1 MKVSNKNLNNENLN
15 DLKTLNI
22 ELDDTLFKFIDA
34 NDAGKN
40 QITLAGKPRLLIVD
54 IVRRFCKNYVALT
67 ALIMIIIISFTCLII
82 PITSPF
88 SATNPIA
95 NISNVWL
102 TQLPP
107 SYSPIVTESLNKER
121 ADVLISLQQLNP
133 QELLIIGW
141 SPENWTPTEINN
153 NFLITYNKYLFIR
166 LYSGSNINVNSL
178 LGTNMQGVDIW
189 TRTWTA
195 ARDSITLSFLVAT
208 TDAILGITVGCF
220 LGFYAGKW
228 IDTVLT
234 RIIDIII
241 NIPTLVWFLMLMT
254 IVGKGNINPFSLYF
268 ILISIGWV
276 YMVNTTRLWM
286 ITVKDQEF
294 ILAAKAIG
302 CSTQRQIF
310 VHGLPMIIGKLST
323 NYVRRIVTVILSI
336 SSLVFLGFLDSSDDP
351 NLGTL
356 LKESIPILDIN
367 FWGLLLPSI
376 ILLSF
381 SLSAQFVANGLHDA
395 LDPKVER
402 GK

>member
-1 MKVSNKNLNNENLN
+1 MGVNSNQKENKI
-15 DLKTLNI
+15 DKTLNI
-22 ELDDTLFKFIDA
+22 ELNDALFKFIDA
-34 NDAGKN
+34 NDVGKH
-40 QITLAGKPRLLIVD
+40 QTTLVGKPRNLIID
-54 IVRRFCKNYVALT
+54 IIKRFCKNYIAL
-67 ALIMIIIISFTCLII
+67 ASLILIIIISLLCVIF

-88 SATNPIA
+88 SATDP
-95 NISNVWL
+95 ISNVNINWL

-107 SYSPIVTESLNKER
+107 SYNPIVTESLDLQKWETLQSVITKNPE
-121 ADVLISLQQLNP
+121 ANILISGP
-133 QELLIIGW
+133 I
-141 SPENWTPTEINN
+141 EINN
-153 NFLITYNKYLFIR
+153 SFLVTYNKYLFISI
-166 LYSGSNINVNSL
+166 YSGTNQNINSL

-195 ARDSITLSFLVAT
+195 SRDSITLAFLVAT
-208 TDAILGITVGCF
+208 TDALIGITVGCI
-220 LGFYAGKW
+220 LGFYAGTW
-228 IDTVLT
+228 IDTVLS

-254 IVGKGNINPFSLYF
+254 IIGKGNVNPFSLYF

-286 ITVKDQEF
+286 ITIKDQEF

-302 CSTQRQIF
+302 CSTKRQIF
-310 VHGLPMIIGKLST
+310 IHGLPMIIGKIST
-323 NYVRRIVTVILSI
+323 NYVRRIVIVILSI
-336 SSLVFLGFLDSSDDP
+336 SSLVFLGFLDSSDNP

-376 ILLSF
+376 ILLFF
-381 SLSAQFVANGLHDA
+381 SLSAQFIANGLHDA

>member
-1 MKVSNKNLNNENLN
+1 MGVNSNQKENKI
-15 DLKTLNI
+15 DKTLNI
-22 ELDDTLFKFIDA
+22 ELNDALFKFIDA
-34 NDAGKN
+34 NDVGKH
-40 QITLAGKPRLLIVD
+40 QTTLVGKPRNLIID
-54 IVRRFCKNYVALT
+54 IIKRFCKNYIAL
-67 ALIMIIIISFTCLII
+67 ASLILIIIISLLCVIF

-88 SATNPIA
+88 SATDP
-95 NISNVWL
+95 ISNVNINWL

-107 SYSPIVTESLNKER
+107 SYNPIVTESLDLQKWETLQSVITQNPE
-121 ADVLISLQQLNP
+121 ANILISGP
-133 QELLIIGW
+133 I
-141 SPENWTPTEINN
+141 EINN
-153 NFLITYNKYLFIR
+153 SFLVTYNKYLFISI
-166 LYSGSNINVNSL
+166 YSGTNQNINSL

-195 ARDSITLSFLVAT
+195 SRDSITLAFLVAT
-208 TDAILGITVGCF
+208 TDALIGITVGCI
-220 LGFYAGKW
+220 LGFYAGTW
-228 IDTVLT
+228 IDTVLS

-254 IVGKGNINPFSLYF
+254 IIGKGNVNPFSLYF

-286 ITVKDQEF
+286 ITIKDQEF

-302 CSTQRQIF
+302 CSTKRQIF
-310 VHGLPMIIGKLST
+310 IHGLPMIIGKIST
-323 NYVRRIVTVILSI
+323 NYVRRIVIVILSI
-336 SSLVFLGFLDSSDDP
+336 SSLVFLGFLDSSDNP

-376 ILLSF
+376 ILLFF
-381 SLSAQFVANGLHDA
+381 SLSAQFIANGLHDA